1 MNEYL
6 TVLNET
12 SYEMIERKSKFI
24 AAVKPVN
31 NECEAIEFIKKI
43 SDENKNATHNV
54 YAYIIKDG
62 VEINKASDDG
72 EPQGTAGVPIL
83 EVIKKEG
90 LINVCVVVTRYFGG
104 ILLGAGGLIRAYSSA
119 AREGIH
125 KAKICNMVIYKK
137 IAVSLDYSLYGKVQ
151 NSMQEA
157 GITILDVEYSDVVK
171 LLLKVKYDNVE
182 YITKILNDITNGSA
196 NIEYLNDYFDVCEV
210 F

>member
-24 AAVKPVN
+24 ASVKPVG

-43 SDENKNATHNV
+43 SEENKNATHNV

-72 EPQGTAGVPIL
+72 EPQGTAGVPVL
-83 EVIKKEG
+83 EVIKKEN
-90 LINVCVVVTRYFGG
+90 LINVCIVVTRYFGG

-125 KAKICNMVIYKK
+125 KAKICNMAIYKRMSV
-137 IAVSLDYSLYGKVQ
+137 ILDYTLYGKVQ
-151 NSMQEA
+151 NSMQGM

-171 LLLKVKYDNVE
+171 MFLKVKYDDVE
-182 YITKILNDITNGSA
+182 YITKAIYDMTNGSA
-196 NIEYLNDYFDVCEV
+196 KIEHLNDYFDVYEV